1 MRSRG
6 TAAGWAVGDA
16 GAGGGAAVLAAGAV
30 TTGAWVVDVAEP
42 SGGDGFWGQPLEPP
56 QLVASHNE
64 AKQQREETLTF
75 MGGGIT

>member
-1 MRSRG
+1 ML
-6 TAAGWAVGDA
+6 
-16 GAGGGAAVLAAGAV
+16 AAVAV

-64 AKQQREETLTF
+64 AKQEMDETLTF